1 MRKGIMLFLMM
12 VALSA
17 QAQLTL
23 EQCYE
28 LARQNYPAIKQYA
41 LVEQSRDFTL
51 QNAAKGWLPQV
62 SVNGR
67 ASYQSTVTR
76 LPIDV
81 SQFGIDYKGLSKD
94 QYDAHVMVNQP
105 IYDGGVITA
114 NKNILKAQADVQTAQ
129 LDVTMYSIRER
140 VNQLFFSVLLIDEQL
155 AQNQLLQDDLK
166 LGLNTVSAM
175 MKGGIANQT
184 DVDNVKVEQI
194 KARQQ
199 EHSLRTARHTYL
211 TMLGSFINLSL
222 DANTQ
227 LEKPADPGFK
237 SQGSDPNN
245 RPELAMYDSQNR
257 LLDARLK
264 ALDASLMPK
273 VGAFLQGGVGNPGL
287 NMLKNGWDPYYRIGA
302 TISWNIGSFY
312 TRKNDQQLIAIE
324 RQQITAN
331 RETFLFNNRMDQIR
345 QQDNMER
352 YNRICEAD
360 DEIVSLRTSVRIAAE
375 SRLNHGI
382 IDVSQLVRNL
392 ADENNAKVMKAVHQI
407 EFLKE
412 KAELNYTIN
421 NF

>member
-41 LVEQSRDFTL
+41 LVEHSRDFTL

-67 ASYQSTVTR
+67 VSYQSKVTQ

-81 SQFGIDYKGLSKD
+81 SRFGIDYKGLSKD

-114 NKNILKAQADVQTAQ
+114 NKNILKAQTDVQTAQ

-331 RETFLFNNRMDQIR
+331 RETFLFNNRLQQQQTNGQIENLR
-345 QQDNMER
+345 QQVNEDEEIIQLREGIRNKSEKRVQNGIETVNEMLR
-352 YNRICEAD
+352 DINAVGEARQQKAIHEVQLLQ
-360 DEIVSLRTSVRIAAE
+360 EIY
-375 SRLNHGI
+375 
-382 IDVSQLVRNL
+382 
-392 ADENNAKVMKAVHQI
+392 K
-407 EFLKE
+407 LK
-412 KAELNYTIN
+412 TIN
-421 NF
+421 NN

>member
-114 NKNILKAQADVQTAQ
+114 NKNIQKAQTDVQTAQ

-287 NMLKNGWDPYYRIGA
+287 NMLKNGWDTYYRIGA

-312 TRKNDQQLIAIE
+312 TRKNDQQLIANE

-331 RETFLFNNRMDQIR
+331 RETFLFNNRLQQQQTNGQIENLR
-345 QQDNMER
+345 QQVNEDEEIIQLREGIRNKSEKRVQNGIETVNEMLR
-352 YNRICEAD
+352 DINAVGEARQQKAIHEVQLLQ
-360 DEIVSLRTSVRIAAE
+360 EIYE
-375 SRLNHGI
+375 
-382 IDVSQLVRNL
+382 
-392 ADENNAKVMKAVHQI
+392 
-407 EFLKE
+407 LK
-412 KAELNYTIN
+412 TIN
-421 NF
+421 NN

>member
-67 ASYQSTVTR
+67 ASYQSKVTQ

-114 NKNILKAQADVQTAQ
+114 NKNILKAQTDVQTAQ

-199 EHSLRTARHTYL
+199 EQSLRTARHTYL

-331 RETFLFNNRMDQIR
+331 RETFLFNNRLQQQQTNGQIENLR
-345 QQDNMER
+345 QQVNEDEEIIQLREGIRNKSEKRVQNGIETVNEMLR
-352 YNRICEAD
+352 DINAVGEARQQKAIHEVQLLQ
-360 DEIVSLRTSVRIAAE
+360 EIYE
-375 SRLNHGI
+375 
-382 IDVSQLVRNL
+382 
-392 ADENNAKVMKAVHQI
+392 
-407 EFLKE
+407 LK
-412 KAELNYTIN
+412 TIN
-421 NF
+421 NN

>member
-331 RETFLFNNRMDQIR
+331 RETFLFNNRLQQQQTNGQIENLR
-345 QQDNMER
+345 QQVSEDEEIIQLREGIRNKSEKRVQNGIETVNEMLR
-352 YNRICEAD
+352 DINAVGEARQQKAIHEVQLLQ
-360 DEIVSLRTSVRIAAE
+360 EIY
-375 SRLNHGI
+375 
-382 IDVSQLVRNL
+382 
-392 ADENNAKVMKAVHQI
+392 K
-407 EFLKE
+407 LK
-412 KAELNYTIN
+412 TIN
-421 NF
+421 NN

>member
-67 ASYQSTVTR
+67 ASYQSKVTQ

-237 SQGSDPNN
+237 SHGSDPNN

-287 NMLKNGWDPYYRIGA
+287 NMLKNGWDTYYRIGA
-302 TISWNIGSFY
+302 TIGWNIGSFY

-331 RETFLFNNRMDQIR
+331 RETFLFNNRLQQQQTNGQIENLR
-345 QQDNMER
+345 QQVSEDEEIIQLREGIRNKSEKRVQNGIETVNEMLR
-352 YNRICEAD
+352 DINAVGEARQQKAIHEVQLLQ
-360 DEIVSLRTSVRIAAE
+360 EIY
-375 SRLNHGI
+375 
-382 IDVSQLVRNL
+382 
-392 ADENNAKVMKAVHQI
+392 K
-407 EFLKE
+407 LK
-412 KAELNYTIN
+412 TIN
-421 NF
+421 NN

>member
-312 TRKNDQQLIAIE
+312 TRKNDQQLIANE

-331 RETFLFNNRMDQIR
+331 RETFLFNNRLQQQQTNGQIENLR
-345 QQDNMER
+345 QQVNEDEEIIQLREGIRNKSEKRVQNGIETVNEMLR
-352 YNRICEAD
+352 DINAVGEARQQKAIHEVQLLQ
-360 DEIVSLRTSVRIAAE
+360 EIY
-375 SRLNHGI
+375 
-382 IDVSQLVRNL
+382 
-392 ADENNAKVMKAVHQI
+392 K
-407 EFLKE
+407 LK
-412 KAELNYTIN
+412 TIN
-421 NF
+421 NN

>member
-67 ASYQSTVTR
+67 ASYQSKVTQ

-94 QYDAHVMVNQP
+94 QYDAHVMVSQP

-114 NKNILKAQADVQTAQ
+114 NKNILKAQTDVQTAQ

-287 NMLKNGWDPYYRIGA
+287 NMLKNGWDTYYRIGA

-312 TRKNDQQLIAIE
+312 TRKNDQQLIANE

-331 RETFLFNNRMDQIR
+331 RETFLFNNRLQQQQTNGQIENLR
-345 QQDNMER
+345 QQVNEDEEIIQLREGIRNKSEKRVQNGIETVNEMLR
-352 YNRICEAD
+352 DINAVGEARQQKAIHEVQLLQ
-360 DEIVSLRTSVRIAAE
+360 EIYE
-375 SRLNHGI
+375 
-382 IDVSQLVRNL
+382 
-392 ADENNAKVMKAVHQI
+392 
-407 EFLKE
+407 LK
-412 KAELNYTIN
+412 TIN
-421 NF
+421 NN

>member
-12 VALSA
+12 VTLSA

-67 ASYQSTVTR
+67 ASYQSKVTQ

-222 DANTQ
+222 DAYTQ

-237 SQGSDPNN
+237 SQSSDPNN

-331 RETFLFNNRMDQIR
+331 RETFLFNNRLQQQQTNGQIENLR
-345 QQDNMER
+345 QQVNEDEEIIQLREGIRNKSEKRVQNGIETVNEMLR
-352 YNRICEAD
+352 DINAVGEARQQKAIHEVQLLQ
-360 DEIVSLRTSVRIAAE
+360 EIY
-375 SRLNHGI
+375 
-382 IDVSQLVRNL
+382 
-392 ADENNAKVMKAVHQI
+392 K
-407 EFLKE
+407 LK
-412 KAELNYTIN
+412 TIN
-421 NF
+421 NN

>member
-199 EHSLRTARHTYL
+199 EHSLHTARHTYL

-287 NMLKNGWDPYYRIGA
+287 NMLKNGWDTYYRIGA

-312 TRKNDQQLIAIE
+312 TRKNDQQLIANE

-331 RETFLFNNRMDQIR
+331 RETFLFNNRLQQQQTNGQIENLR
-345 QQDNMER
+345 QQVSEDEEIIQLREGIRNKSEKRVQNGIETVNEMLR
-352 YNRICEAD
+352 DINAVGEARQQKAIHEVQLLQ
-360 DEIVSLRTSVRIAAE
+360 EIYE
-375 SRLNHGI
+375 
-382 IDVSQLVRNL
+382 
-392 ADENNAKVMKAVHQI
+392 
-407 EFLKE
+407 LK
-412 KAELNYTIN
+412 TIN
-421 NF
+421 NN

>member
-331 RETFLFNNRMDQIR
+331 RETFLFNNRLQQQQTNGQIENLR
-345 QQDNMER
+345 QQVNEDEEIIQLREGIRNKSEKRVQNGIETVNEMLR
-352 YNRICEAD
+352 DINAVGEARQQKAIHEVQLLQ
-360 DEIVSLRTSVRIAAE
+360 EIY
-375 SRLNHGI
+375 
-382 IDVSQLVRNL
+382 
-392 ADENNAKVMKAVHQI
+392 K
-407 EFLKE
+407 LK
-412 KAELNYTIN
+412 TIN
-421 NF
+421 NN

>member
-287 NMLKNGWDPYYRIGA
+287 NMLKNGWDTYYRIGA

-331 RETFLFNNRMDQIR
+331 RETFLFNNRLQQQQTNGQIENLR
-345 QQDNMER
+345 QQVSEDEEIIQLREGIRNKSEKRVQNGIETVNEMLR
-352 YNRICEAD
+352 DINAVGEARQQKAIHEVQLLQ
-360 DEIVSLRTSVRIAAE
+360 EIYE
-375 SRLNHGI
+375 
-382 IDVSQLVRNL
+382 
-392 ADENNAKVMKAVHQI
+392 
-407 EFLKE
+407 LK
-412 KAELNYTIN
+412 TIN
-421 NF
+421 NN

>member
-67 ASYQSTVTR
+67 ASYQSKVTQ

-114 NKNILKAQADVQTAQ
+114 NKNIQKAQTDVQTAQ

-227 LEKPADPGFK
+227 LEKPADPGLK
-237 SQGSDPNN
+237 SHGSDPNN

-331 RETFLFNNRMDQIR
+331 RETFLFNNRLQQQQTNGQIENLR
-345 QQDNMER
+345 QQVSEDEEIIQLREGIRNKSEKRVQNGIETVNEMLR
-352 YNRICEAD
+352 DINAVGEARQQKAIHEVQLLQ
-360 DEIVSLRTSVRIAAE
+360 EIY
-375 SRLNHGI
+375 
-382 IDVSQLVRNL
+382 
-392 ADENNAKVMKAVHQI
+392 K
-407 EFLKE
+407 LK
-412 KAELNYTIN
+412 TIN
-421 NF
+421 NN

>member
-67 ASYQSTVTR
+67 ASYQSKVTQ

-114 NKNILKAQADVQTAQ
+114 NKNIQKAQTDVQTAQ

-194 KARQQ
+194 KVRQQ

-227 LEKPADPGFK
+227 LEKPADPGLK
-237 SQGSDPNN
+237 SHGSDPNN

-331 RETFLFNNRMDQIR
+331 RETFLFNNRLQQQQTNGQIENLR
-345 QQDNMER
+345 QQVNEDEEIIQLREGIRNKSEKRVQNGIETVNEMLR
-352 YNRICEAD
+352 DINAVGEARQQKAIHEVQLLQ
-360 DEIVSLRTSVRIAAE
+360 EIY
-375 SRLNHGI
+375 
-382 IDVSQLVRNL
+382 
-392 ADENNAKVMKAVHQI
+392 K
-407 EFLKE
+407 LK
-412 KAELNYTIN
+412 TIN
-421 NF
+421 NN

>member
-67 ASYQSTVTR
+67 ASYQSKVTQ

-312 TRKNDQQLIAIE
+312 TRKNDQQLIANE

-331 RETFLFNNRMDQIR
+331 RETFLFNNRLQQQQTNGQIENLR
-345 QQDNMER
+345 QQVSEDEEIIQLREGIRNKSEKRVQNGIETVNEMLR
-352 YNRICEAD
+352 DINAVGEARQQKAIHEVQLLQ
-360 DEIVSLRTSVRIAAE
+360 EIYE
-375 SRLNHGI
+375 
-382 IDVSQLVRNL
+382 
-392 ADENNAKVMKAVHQI
+392 
-407 EFLKE
+407 LK
-412 KAELNYTIN
+412 TIN
-421 NF
+421 NN

>member
-23 EQCYE
+23 EQCYA

-67 ASYQSTVTR
+67 ASYQSKVTQ

-114 NKNILKAQADVQTAQ
+114 NKNILKAQTDVQTAQ

-287 NMLKNGWDPYYRIGA
+287 NMLKNGWDTYYRIGA

-312 TRKNDQQLIAIE
+312 TRKNDQQLIANE

-331 RETFLFNNRMDQIR
+331 RETFLFNNRLQQQQTNGQIENLR
-345 QQDNMER
+345 QQVSEDEEIIQLREGIRNKSEKRVQNGIETVNEMLR
-352 YNRICEAD
+352 DINAVGEARQQKAIHEVQLLQ
-360 DEIVSLRTSVRIAAE
+360 EIYE
-375 SRLNHGI
+375 
-382 IDVSQLVRNL
+382 
-392 ADENNAKVMKAVHQI
+392 
-407 EFLKE
+407 LK
-412 KAELNYTIN
+412 TIN
-421 NF
+421 NN

>member
-67 ASYQSTVTR
+67 ASYQSKVTQ

-227 LEKPADPGFK
+227 LEKPADSGFK
-237 SQGSDPNN
+237 SQGSDPTN

-331 RETFLFNNRMDQIR
+331 RETFLFNNRLQQQQTNGQIENLR
-345 QQDNMER
+345 QQVSEDEEIIQLREGIRNKSEKRVQNGIETVNEMLR
-352 YNRICEAD
+352 DINAVGEARQQKAIHEVQLLQ
-360 DEIVSLRTSVRIAAE
+360 EIYE
-375 SRLNHGI
+375 
-382 IDVSQLVRNL
+382 
-392 ADENNAKVMKAVHQI
+392 
-407 EFLKE
+407 LK
-412 KAELNYTIN
+412 TIN
-421 NF
+421 NN

>member
-67 ASYQSTVTR
+67 ASYQSKVTQ

-331 RETFLFNNRMDQIR
+331 RETFLFNNRLQQQQTNGQIENLR
-345 QQDNMER
+345 QQVNEDEEIIQLREGIRNKSEKRVQNGIETVNEMLR
-352 YNRICEAD
+352 DINAVGEARQQKAIHEVQLLQ
-360 DEIVSLRTSVRIAAE
+360 EIY
-375 SRLNHGI
+375 
-382 IDVSQLVRNL
+382 
-392 ADENNAKVMKAVHQI
+392 K
-407 EFLKE
+407 LK
-412 KAELNYTIN
+412 TIN
-421 NF
+421 NN

>member
-67 ASYQSTVTR
+67 ASYQSKVTQ

-114 NKNILKAQADVQTAQ
+114 NKNILKAQTDVQTAQ

-140 VNQLFFSVLLIDEQL
+140 VNQMFFSVLLIDEQL

-287 NMLKNGWDPYYRIGA
+287 NMLKNGWDTYYRIGA

-331 RETFLFNNRMDQIR
+331 RETFLFNNRLQQQQTNGQIENLR
-345 QQDNMER
+345 QQVNEDEEIIQLREGIRNKSEKRVQNGIETVNEMLR
-352 YNRICEAD
+352 DINAVGEARQQKAIHEVQLLQ
-360 DEIVSLRTSVRIAAE
+360 EIYE
-375 SRLNHGI
+375 
-382 IDVSQLVRNL
+382 
-392 ADENNAKVMKAVHQI
+392 
-407 EFLKE
+407 LK
-412 KAELNYTIN
+412 TIN
-421 NF
+421 NN

>member
-67 ASYQSTVTR
+67 ASYQSKVTQ

-81 SQFGIDYKGLSKD
+81 NQFGIDYKGLSKD

-199 EHSLRTARHTYL
+199 EHSLHTARHTYL

-331 RETFLFNNRMDQIR
+331 RETFLFNNRLQQQQTNGQIENLR
-345 QQDNMER
+345 QQVSEDEEIIQLREGIRNKSEKRVQNGIETVNEMLR
-352 YNRICEAD
+352 DINAVGEARQQKAIHEVQLLQ
-360 DEIVSLRTSVRIAAE
+360 EIYE
-375 SRLNHGI
+375 
-382 IDVSQLVRNL
+382 
-392 ADENNAKVMKAVHQI
+392 
-407 EFLKE
+407 LK
-412 KAELNYTIN
+412 TIN
-421 NF
+421 NN

>member
-28 LARQNYPAIKQYA
+28 LARQNYPAIKQFA

-67 ASYQSTVTR
+67 ASYQSKVTQ

-199 EHSLRTARHTYL
+199 EHALRTARQTYL

-227 LEKPADPGFK
+227 LKKPADPGFK
-237 SQGSDPNN
+237 SQGSDSNN

-331 RETFLFNNRMDQIR
+331 RETFLFNNRLQQQQTNGQIENLR
-345 QQDNMER
+345 QQVNEDEEIIQLREGIRNKSEKRVQNGIETVNEMLR
-352 YNRICEAD
+352 DINAVGEARQQKAIHEVQLLQ
-360 DEIVSLRTSVRIAAE
+360 EIYE
-375 SRLNHGI
+375 
-382 IDVSQLVRNL
+382 
-392 ADENNAKVMKAVHQI
+392 
-407 EFLKE
+407 LK
-412 KAELNYTIN
+412 TIN
-421 NF
+421 NN

>member
-67 ASYQSTVTR
+67 ASYQSKVTQ

-114 NKNILKAQADVQTAQ
+114 NKNILKAQTDVQTAQ

-331 RETFLFNNRMDQIR
+331 RETFLFNNRLQQQQTNGQIENLR
-345 QQDNMER
+345 QQVSEDEEIIQLREGIRNKSEKRVQNGIETVNEMLR
-352 YNRICEAD
+352 DINAVGEARQQKAIHEVQLLQ
-360 DEIVSLRTSVRIAAE
+360 EIYE
-375 SRLNHGI
+375 
-382 IDVSQLVRNL
+382 
-392 ADENNAKVMKAVHQI
+392 
-407 EFLKE
+407 LK
-412 KAELNYTIN
+412 TIN
-421 NF
+421 NN

>member
-51 QNAAKGWLPQV
+51 QNTAKGWLPQV

-67 ASYQSTVTR
+67 ASYQSKVTQ

-114 NKNILKAQADVQTAQ
+114 NKNILKAQTDVQTAQ

-287 NMLKNGWDPYYRIGA
+287 NMLKNGWDTYYRIGA

-312 TRKNDQQLIAIE
+312 TRKSDQQLIANE

-331 RETFLFNNRMDQIR
+331 RETFLFNNRLQQQQTNGQIENLR
-345 QQDNMER
+345 QQVSEDEEIIQLREGIRNKSEKRVQNGIETVNEMLR
-352 YNRICEAD
+352 DINAVGEARQQKAIHEVQLLQ
-360 DEIVSLRTSVRIAAE
+360 EIYE
-375 SRLNHGI
+375 
-382 IDVSQLVRNL
+382 
-392 ADENNAKVMKAVHQI
+392 
-407 EFLKE
+407 LK
-412 KAELNYTIN
+412 TIN
-421 NF
+421 NN

>member
-257 LLDARLK
+257 LLNARLK

-331 RETFLFNNRMDQIR
+331 RETFLFNNRLQQQQTNGQIENLR
-345 QQDNMER
+345 QQVNEDEEIIQLREGIRNKSEKRVQNGIETVNEMLR
-352 YNRICEAD
+352 DINAVGEARQQKAIHEVQLLQ
-360 DEIVSLRTSVRIAAE
+360 EIY
-375 SRLNHGI
+375 
-382 IDVSQLVRNL
+382 
-392 ADENNAKVMKAVHQI
+392 K
-407 EFLKE
+407 LK
-412 KAELNYTIN
+412 TIN
-421 NF
+421 NN

>member
-67 ASYQSTVTR
+67 ASYQSKVTQ

-227 LEKPADPGFK
+227 LEKPADPGLK
-237 SQGSDPNN
+237 SHGSDPNN

-287 NMLKNGWDPYYRIGA
+287 NMLKNGWDTYYRIGA

-331 RETFLFNNRMDQIR
+331 RETFLFNNRLQQQQTNGQIENLR
-345 QQDNMER
+345 QQVSEDEEIIQLREGIRNKSEKRVQNGIETVNEMLR
-352 YNRICEAD
+352 DINAVGEARQQKAIHEVQLLQ
-360 DEIVSLRTSVRIAAE
+360 EIYE
-375 SRLNHGI
+375 
-382 IDVSQLVRNL
+382 
-392 ADENNAKVMKAVHQI
+392 
-407 EFLKE
+407 LK
-412 KAELNYTIN
+412 TIN
-421 NF
+421 NN

>member
-67 ASYQSTVTR
+67 ASYQSKVTQ

-114 NKNILKAQADVQTAQ
+114 NKNILKAQTDVQTAQ

-237 SQGSDPNN
+237 SHGSDPNN

-331 RETFLFNNRMDQIR
+331 RETFLFNNRLQQQQTNGQIENLR
-345 QQDNMER
+345 QQVNEDEEIIQLREGIRNKSEKRVQNGIETVNEMLR
-352 YNRICEAD
+352 DINAVGEARQQKAIHEVQLLQ
-360 DEIVSLRTSVRIAAE
+360 EIYE
-375 SRLNHGI
+375 
-382 IDVSQLVRNL
+382 
-392 ADENNAKVMKAVHQI
+392 
-407 EFLKE
+407 LK
-412 KAELNYTIN
+412 TIN
-421 NF
+421 NN

>member
-67 ASYQSTVTR
+67 ASYQSKVTQ

-114 NKNILKAQADVQTAQ
+114 NKNILKAQTDVQTAQ

-287 NMLKNGWDPYYRIGA
+287 NMLKNGWDTYYRIGA

-312 TRKNDQQLIAIE
+312 TRKNDQQLIANE

-331 RETFLFNNRMDQIR
+331 RETFLFNNRLQQQQTNGQIENLR
-345 QQDNMER
+345 QQVSEDEEIIQLREGIRNKSEKRVQNGIETVNEMLR
-352 YNRICEAD
+352 DINAVGEARQQKAIHEVQLLQ
-360 DEIVSLRTSVRIAAE
+360 EIYE
-375 SRLNHGI
+375 
-382 IDVSQLVRNL
+382 
-392 ADENNAKVMKAVHQI
+392 
-407 EFLKE
+407 LK
-412 KAELNYTIN
+412 TIN
-421 NF
+421 NN

>member
-67 ASYQSTVTR
+67 ASYQSKVTQ

-331 RETFLFNNRMDQIR
+331 RETFLFNNRLQQQQTNGQIENLR
-345 QQDNMER
+345 QQVNEDEEIIQLREGIRNKSEKRVQNGIETVNEMLR
-352 YNRICEAD
+352 DINAVGEARQQKAIHEVQLLQ
-360 DEIVSLRTSVRIAAE
+360 EIYE
-375 SRLNHGI
+375 
-382 IDVSQLVRNL
+382 
-392 ADENNAKVMKAVHQI
+392 
-407 EFLKE
+407 LK
-412 KAELNYTIN
+412 TIN
-421 NF
+421 NN

>member
-67 ASYQSTVTR
+67 ASYQSTVTQ

-287 NMLKNGWDPYYRIGA
+287 NMLKNGWDTYYRIGA

-312 TRKNDQQLIAIE
+312 TRKNDQQLIANE

-331 RETFLFNNRMDQIR
+331 RETFLFNNRLQQQQTNGQIENLR
-345 QQDNMER
+345 QQVSEDEEIIQLREGIRNKSEKRVQNGIETVNEMLR
-352 YNRICEAD
+352 DINAVGEARQQKAIHEAQLLQ
-360 DEIVSLRTSVRIAAE
+360 EIYE
-375 SRLNHGI
+375 
-382 IDVSQLVRNL
+382 
-392 ADENNAKVMKAVHQI
+392 
-407 EFLKE
+407 LK
-412 KAELNYTIN
+412 TIN
-421 NF
+421 NN

>member
-67 ASYQSTVTR
+67 ASYQSKVTQ

-114 NKNILKAQADVQTAQ
+114 NKNILKAQTDVQTAQ

-199 EHSLRTARHTYL
+199 EHSLHTARHTYL

-287 NMLKNGWDPYYRIGA
+287 NMLKNGWDTYYRIGA

-312 TRKNDQQLIAIE
+312 TRKNDQQLIANE

-331 RETFLFNNRMDQIR
+331 RETFLFNNRLQQQQTNGQIENLR
-345 QQDNMER
+345 QQVSEDEEIIQLREGIRNKSEKRVQNGIETVNEMLR
-352 YNRICEAD
+352 DINAVGEARQQKAIHEVQLLQ
-360 DEIVSLRTSVRIAAE
+360 EIYE
-375 SRLNHGI
+375 
-382 IDVSQLVRNL
+382 
-392 ADENNAKVMKAVHQI
+392 
-407 EFLKE
+407 LK
-412 KAELNYTIN
+412 TIN
-421 NF
+421 NN

>member
-67 ASYQSTVTR
+67 ASYQSKVTQ

-81 SQFGIDYKGLSKD
+81 SQFGINYKGLSKD

-155 AQNQLLQDDLK
+155 AQNKLLQDDLK

-227 LEKPADPGFK
+227 LEKPADSGFK
-237 SQGSDPNN
+237 SQGSDPTN

-287 NMLKNGWDPYYRIGA
+287 NMLKNGWDTYYRIGA

-312 TRKNDQQLIAIE
+312 TRKNDQQLIANE

-331 RETFLFNNRMDQIR
+331 RETFLFNNRLQQQQTNGQIENLR
-345 QQDNMER
+345 QQVSEDEEIIQLREGIRNKSEKRVQNGIETVNEMLR
-352 YNRICEAD
+352 DINAVGEARQQKAIHEVQLLQ
-360 DEIVSLRTSVRIAAE
+360 EIYE
-375 SRLNHGI
+375 
-382 IDVSQLVRNL
+382 
-392 ADENNAKVMKAVHQI
+392 
-407 EFLKE
+407 LK
-412 KAELNYTIN
+412 TIN
-421 NF
+421 NN

>member
-51 QNAAKGWLPQV
+51 QNTAKGWLPQV

-67 ASYQSTVTR
+67 ASYQSKVTQ

-114 NKNILKAQADVQTAQ
+114 NKNILKAQTDVQTAQ

-287 NMLKNGWDPYYRIGA
+287 NMLKNGWDTYYRIGA

-312 TRKNDQQLIAIE
+312 TRKNDQQLIANE

-331 RETFLFNNRMDQIR
+331 RETFLFNNRLQQQQTNGQIENLR
-345 QQDNMER
+345 QQVSEDEEIIQLREGIRNKSEKRVQNGIETVNEMLR
-352 YNRICEAD
+352 DINAVGEARQQKAIHEVQLLQ
-360 DEIVSLRTSVRIAAE
+360 EIYE
-375 SRLNHGI
+375 
-382 IDVSQLVRNL
+382 
-392 ADENNAKVMKAVHQI
+392 
-407 EFLKE
+407 LK
-412 KAELNYTIN
+412 TIN
-421 NF
+421 NN

>member
-67 ASYQSTVTR
+67 ASYQSKVTQ

-287 NMLKNGWDPYYRIGA
+287 NMLKNGWDTYYRIGA

-331 RETFLFNNRMDQIR
+331 RETFLFNNRLQQQQTNGQIENLR
-345 QQDNMER
+345 QQVNEDEEIIQLREGIRNKSEKRVQNGIETVNEMLR
-352 YNRICEAD
+352 DINAVGEARQQKAIHEVQLLQ
-360 DEIVSLRTSVRIAAE
+360 EIY
-375 SRLNHGI
+375 
-382 IDVSQLVRNL
+382 
-392 ADENNAKVMKAVHQI
+392 K
-407 EFLKE
+407 LK
-412 KAELNYTIN
+412 TIN
-421 NF
+421 NN

>member
-114 NKNILKAQADVQTAQ
+114 NKNILKAQTDVQTAQ

-199 EHSLRTARHTYL
+199 EHSLRTARKTYL

-312 TRKNDQQLIAIE
+312 TRKNDQQLIANE

-331 RETFLFNNRMDQIR
+331 RETFLFNNRLQQQQTNGQIENLR
-345 QQDNMER
+345 QQVNEDEEIIQLREGIRNKSEKRVQNGIETVNEMLR
-352 YNRICEAD
+352 DINAVGEARQQKAIHEVQLLQ
-360 DEIVSLRTSVRIAAE
+360 EIYE
-375 SRLNHGI
+375 
-382 IDVSQLVRNL
+382 
-392 ADENNAKVMKAVHQI
+392 
-407 EFLKE
+407 LK
-412 KAELNYTIN
+412 TIN
-421 NF
+421 NN

>member
-67 ASYQSTVTR
+67 ASYQSKVTQ

-114 NKNILKAQADVQTAQ
+114 NKNILKAQTDVQTAQ

-287 NMLKNGWDPYYRIGA
+287 NMLKNGWDTYYRIGA

-312 TRKNDQQLIAIE
+312 TRKNDQQLIANE

-331 RETFLFNNRMDQIR
+331 RETFLFNNRLQQQQTNGQIENLR
-345 QQDNMER
+345 QQVNEDEEIIQLREGIRNKSEKRVQNGIETVNEMLR
-352 YNRICEAD
+352 DINAVGEARQQKAIHEVQLLQ
-360 DEIVSLRTSVRIAAE
+360 EIYE
-375 SRLNHGI
+375 
-382 IDVSQLVRNL
+382 
-392 ADENNAKVMKAVHQI
+392 
-407 EFLKE
+407 LK
-412 KAELNYTIN
+412 TIN
-421 NF
+421 NN

>member
-67 ASYQSTVTR
+67 ASYQSKVTQ

-140 VNQLFFSVLLIDEQL
+140 VNQMFFSVLLIDEQL

-331 RETFLFNNRMDQIR
+331 RETFLFNNRLQQQQTNGQIENLR
-345 QQDNMER
+345 QQVNEDEEIIQLREGIRNKSEKRVQNGIETVNEMLR
-352 YNRICEAD
+352 DINAVGEARQQKAIHEVQLLQ
-360 DEIVSLRTSVRIAAE
+360 EIYE
-375 SRLNHGI
+375 
-382 IDVSQLVRNL
+382 
-392 ADENNAKVMKAVHQI
+392 
-407 EFLKE
+407 LK
-412 KAELNYTIN
+412 TIN
-421 NF
+421 NN

>member
-67 ASYQSTVTR
+67 ASYQSKVTQ

-287 NMLKNGWDPYYRIGA
+287 NMLKNGWDTYYRIGA

-312 TRKNDQQLIAIE
+312 TRKNDQQLIANE

-331 RETFLFNNRMDQIR
+331 RETFLFNNRLQQQQTNGQIENLR
-345 QQDNMER
+345 QQVNEDEEIIQLREGIRNKSEKRVQNGIETVNEMLR
-352 YNRICEAD
+352 DINAVGEARQQKAIHEVQLLQ
-360 DEIVSLRTSVRIAAE
+360 EIY
-375 SRLNHGI
+375 
-382 IDVSQLVRNL
+382 
-392 ADENNAKVMKAVHQI
+392 K
-407 EFLKE
+407 LK
-412 KAELNYTIN
+412 TIN
-421 NF
+421 NN

>member
-114 NKNILKAQADVQTAQ
+114 NKNILKAQTDVQTAQ

-287 NMLKNGWDPYYRIGA
+287 NMLKNGWDTYYRIGA

-331 RETFLFNNRMDQIR
+331 RETFLFNNRLQQQQTNGQIENLR
-345 QQDNMER
+345 QQVSEDEEIIQLREGIRNKSEKRVQNGIETVNEMLR
-352 YNRICEAD
+352 DINAVGEARQQKAIHEVQLLQ
-360 DEIVSLRTSVRIAAE
+360 EIYE
-375 SRLNHGI
+375 
-382 IDVSQLVRNL
+382 
-392 ADENNAKVMKAVHQI
+392 
-407 EFLKE
+407 LK
-412 KAELNYTIN
+412 TIN
-421 NF
+421 NN

>member
-1 MRKGIMLFLMM
+1 MLFLMM

-114 NKNILKAQADVQTAQ
+114 NKNILKAQTDVQTAQ

-199 EHSLRTARHTYL
+199 EHSLRTARKTYL

-227 LEKPADPGFK
+227 LEKPADSGFK
-237 SQGSDPNN
+237 SQGSDPTN

-273 VGAFLQGGVGNPGL
+273 VGAFLQGGVGNPGM
-287 NMLKNGWDPYYRIGA
+287 NMLRNGWD
-302 TISWNIGSFY
+302 T
-312 TRKNDQQLIAIE
+312 
-324 RQQITAN
+324 
-331 RETFLFNNRMDQIR
+331 
-345 QQDNMER
+345 
-352 YNRICEAD
+352 
-360 DEIVSLRTSVRIAAE
+360 
-375 SRLNHGI
+375 
-382 IDVSQLVRNL
+382 
-392 ADENNAKVMKAVHQI
+392 
-407 EFLKE
+407 
-412 KAELNYTIN
+412 
-421 NF
+421 

>member
-67 ASYQSTVTR
+67 ASYQSKVTQ

-287 NMLKNGWDPYYRIGA
+287 NMLKNGWDTYYRIGA

-331 RETFLFNNRMDQIR
+331 RETFLFNNRLQQQQTNGQIENLR
-345 QQDNMER
+345 QQVSEDEEIIQLREGIRNKSEKRVQNGIETVNEMLR
-352 YNRICEAD
+352 DINAVGEARQQKAIHEVQLLQ
-360 DEIVSLRTSVRIAAE
+360 EIYE
-375 SRLNHGI
+375 
-382 IDVSQLVRNL
+382 
-392 ADENNAKVMKAVHQI
+392 
-407 EFLKE
+407 LK
-412 KAELNYTIN
+412 TIN
-421 NF
+421 NN